1 MSDCQRVCRG
11 VRGATTAD
19 ANTSEE
25 ILKTTR
31 QLLAL
36 MIRQNGIDP
45 EDVASAIFTVTHD
58 LDAEFPALA
67 ARQLGWLNV
76 ALMCGYELSV
86 PGSLGRCVRVLLHWN
101 TEKAADEIVHVYIKD
116 AAQLRPDL
124 AELPP
129 VDWDELE
136 HWIKDHLNE
145 SARSSRVRY
154 APDSRRQGAG
164 QSPCEP
170 LAAQKPMSDPFD
182 PYYQWLGIPPEE
194 QPPDHYRLLGVKGFE
209 DDREV
214 IRTAADRQTVHLQTF
229 QIGERSQLARKL
241 INEVA
246 AAKLCL
252 LTPAKKLAYD
262 RRLRERQAASPREHR
277 ASGRRRR
284 GGRRVGRDPCP
295 GRSRRRGRAGR
306 AGQDAPPTTVR
317 PLLGRQGRGGRRRHR
332 RGRAAGRWRW
342 SWPLVTPRQGSGR
355 QRPTVRRRGR
365 ARRR

>member
-45 EDVASAIFTVTHD
+45 E
-58 LDAEFPALA
+58 
-67 ARQLGWLNV
+67 G
-76 ALMCGYELSV
+76 
-86 PGSLGRCVRVLLHWN
+86 
-101 TEKAADEIVHVYIKD
+101 
-116 AAQLRPDL
+116 
-124 AELPP
+124 
-129 VDWDELE
+129 
-136 HWIKDHLNE
+136 
-145 SARSSRVRY
+145 
-154 APDSRRQGAG
+154 RRQRDLHGHPRPRRRVSRPGRAAVGVAQCRVDVRLRIERAG
-164 QSPCEP
+164 LAGPVRPRSACTGTPKRPPTRSFTSTSRTPPSSGPIWPSFRRSTGTSWSIGSRTTSTSRPGPAAFGSAGPRREGDSPPRTASRE
-170 LAAQKPMSDPFD
+170 KPMSDPFD

-246 AAKLCL
+246 AARLCL

-295 GRSRRRGRAGR
+295 GRSRRSWPSRACWPRCPAVNGS
-306 AGQDAPPTTVR
+306 AAPGSSRSRR
-317 PLLGRQGRGGRRRHR
+317 PPAPSSRSCCWS
-332 RGRAAGRWRW
+332 WRW
-342 SWPLVTPRQGSGR
+342 S
-355 QRPTVRRRGR
+355 
-365 ARRR
+365 